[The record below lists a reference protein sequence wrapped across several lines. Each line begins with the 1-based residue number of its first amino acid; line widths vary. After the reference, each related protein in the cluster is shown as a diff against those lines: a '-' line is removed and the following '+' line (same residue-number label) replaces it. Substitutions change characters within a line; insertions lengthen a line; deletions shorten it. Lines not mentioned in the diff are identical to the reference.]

1 MVKKAGLLSARMWDG
16 LEALVVSPID
26 RHRLS
31 SDMLEIV
38 TGIEATCSRYG
49 SSPSALG
56 TPSRQAYCWLQF
68 LLIDDNLQLH
78 LNALDL
84 AKQAILRNPPAKN
97 IELHLANMNSI
108 WRMRSTRNV
117 TTLKLSEGFIAA
129 DRSVWQALIKS
140 TVQRHNLEA
149 RGVVNEYVDSEEFSG
164 VLFEME
170 AFARAEDKSPAGRVH
185 DLDRSFDRVNS
196 TYFANSIDRPL
207 LHWNSIVTSRKF
219 GHYEF
224 ARDTVML
231 SISLDD
237 DSVMEHL
244 VDYVMYHELLHKKHG
259 VTLKNGRRMA
269 HTSAFRRDERH
280 FADYE
285 VARVSLD
292 RLARRIG
299 AR

>member
-1 MVKKAGLLSARMWDG
+1 MWDG
-16 LEALVVSPID
+16 LEALVGSPTD
-26 RHRLS
+26 RHRLTS
-31 SDMLEIV
+31 ETLEIV
-38 TGIEATCSRYG
+38 GGIEATCSKYG

-56 TPSRQAYCWLQF
+56 TPSRQAYCWMQF
-68 LLIDDNLQLH
+68 LLIEDNLQVH
-78 LNALDL
+78 LNALTL

-97 IELHLANMNSI
+97 VELHLTNMNSI

-129 DRSVWQALIKS
+129 DRSVWQALIEG
-140 TVQRHNLEA
+140 TVHRNNLEA

-170 AFARAEDKSPAGRVH
+170 AFARAKDKSPAGRVH

-196 TYFANSIDRPL
+196 TYFADSIDRPL

-237 DSVMEHL
+237 DSVTEHL

-269 HTSAFRRDERH
+269 HTSAFRRDEKR

-285 VARVSLD
+285 GTRVSLD
-292 RLARRIG
+292 GLARRIC